1 MKKSIPA
8 ILVALLAVL
17 GATGCTIVDTGE
29 VGLRVNFDKT
39 IENGE
44 LIAGSFNQTM
54 IGHVLTFPV
63 KDVSVD
69 VKDLNPLAADNST
82 MKDFDISV
90 VYNITPS
97 AVSELYINKSRSF
110 HMIDNTGDIYLM
122 HNYIYQ
128 TARNAIYKTARKYEA
143 LNMND
148 SRAQIE
154 QEIQEIMIKTL
165 VDEKLSG
172 IIISQVRVGSMVPS
186 DAVKASADNLV
197 RAKNE
202 EKTKEVEVQIA
213 KKEAERIAALNA
225 NSGAIAYMQAQAQMK
240 IAEGIAEGKVNTVVI
255 PYDFKGMVNVTATN
269 K

>member
-1 MKKSIPA
+1 MKKIIPL
-8 ILVALLAVL
+8 ILLVVVGGL

-44 LIAGSFNQTM
+44 LVAGSFNQTL
-54 IGHVLTFPV
+54 IGKVLTFPV

-69 VKDLNPLAADNST
+69 VRDMQPLAADNST

-90 VYNITPS
+90 VYNIMPAS
-97 AVSELYINKSRSF
+97 VSDLYINKSRSF
-110 HMIDNTGDIYLM
+110 HMVDPSGDIYLM
-122 HNYIYQ
+122 HAYIYQ
-128 TARNAIYKTARKYEA
+128 TARNAVYKTARKYEA

-154 QEIQEIMIKTL
+154 QEIQATMMATL
-165 VDEKLSG
+165 NEEKLNG
-172 IIISQVRVGSMVPS
+172 IVISQVRVGGMVPS

-213 KKEAERIAALNA
+213 RKEAERIAALNA
-225 NSGAIAYMQAQAQMK
+225 NAGAIGYMHAQAQMK
-240 IAEGIAEGKVNTVVI
+240 IAEGIAAGKVHTVVI
-255 PYDFKGMVNVTATN
+255 PYDFKGMVNVGAPQ
-269 K
+269 

>member
-1 MKKSIPA
+1 MKKILPVLA
-8 ILVALLAVL
+8 IMLLIGIAT
-17 GATGCTIVDTGE
+17 TGCTIVDTGE

-39 IENGE
+39 IDNEE
-44 LIAGSFNQTM
+44 LVAGSFNQTV
-54 IGHVLTFPV
+54 IGKVLTFPI
-63 KDVSVD
+63 KDVTVD
-69 VKDLNPLAADNST
+69 IKDMTPLAADNST

-90 VYNITPS
+90 IYNIAPNS
-97 AVSELYINKSRSF
+97 VSDLYINKSRSF
-110 HMIDNTGDIYLM
+110 HNVDDSGDIYLM
-122 HNYIYQ
+122 HAYIYQ
-128 TARNAIYKTARKYEA
+128 TARNAVYKTARKYEA

-154 QEIQEIMIKTL
+154 QEIQALMAATMVE
-165 VDEKLSG
+165 EKLGG
-172 IIISQVRVGSMVPS
+172 IVISQVRVGGMVPS

-225 NSGAIAYMQAQAQMK
+225 NAGAIGYMQAQAQMK
-240 IAEGIAEGKVNTVVI
+240 IAEGIAEGKVHTVVI
-255 PYDFKGMVNVTATN
+255 PYDFKGMVNVGAP

>member
-1 MKKSIPA
+1 MKKIVPVLLA
-8 ILVALLAVL
+8 ALLAGVL
-17 GATGCTIVDTGE
+17 ATGCTVVDTGE

-39 IENGE
+39 IESEE
-44 LIAGSFNQTM
+44 LVAGSFNQTLV
-54 IGHVLTFPV
+54 GKVLTFAV

-90 VYNITPS
+90 IYNITPS
-97 AVSELYINKSRSF
+97 AVSDLYVNKSRAF
-110 HMIDNTGDIYLM
+110 HMIDNSGDIYLM
-122 HNYIYQ
+122 HAYIYQ
-128 TARNAIYKTARKYEA
+128 TARNAVYKAARKYEA

-154 QEIQEIMIKTL
+154 QEIQQTMMSTL
-165 VDEKLSG
+165 ADEKLSG
-172 IIISQVRVGSMVPS
+172 IVISQVRVGSMVPS

-225 NSGAIAYMQAQAQMK
+225 NAGAISYMQAQAQMK
-240 IAEGIAEGKVNTVVI
+240 IAEGIAEGKVHTVVI
-255 PYDFKGMVNVTATN
+255 PYDFKGMVNVGAGP

>member
-1 MKKSIPA
+1 MKKLIP
-8 ILVALLAVL
+8 VAVL
-17 GATGCTIVDTGE
+17 ALIAALGTTGCTIVDTGE

-44 LIAGSFNQTM
+44 LAAGSFNQTV
-54 IGHVLTFPV
+54 IGKVLTFPV

-69 VKDLNPLAADNST
+69 VRDMQPLASDNST

-97 AVSELYINKSRSF
+97 SVSDLFVNKSRSF
-110 HMIDNTGDIYLM
+110 HMVDPSGDIYLM
-122 HNYIYQ
+122 HNYIFQ
-128 TARNAIYKTARKYEA
+128 TARNAVYKTARKYEA

-148 SRAQIE
+148 NRAQIE
-154 QEIQEIMIKTL
+154 QEIQQIMTSTL
-165 VDEKLSG
+165 SDEKLSG
-172 IIISQVRVGSMVPS
+172 IVISQVRVGSMVPS

-225 NSGAIAYMQAQAQMK
+225 NAGAISYMQAQAQMK
-240 IAEGIAEGKVNTVVI
+240 IAEGIAEGKVHTVVI
-255 PYDFKGMVNVTATN
+255 PYDFKGMVNVG

>member
-1 MKKSIPA
+1 MKKTI
-8 ILVALLAVL
+8 LAVSIALIL
-17 GATGCTIVDTGE
+17 GAAITGCTIVDTGE

-39 IENGE
+39 VESTE
-44 LIAGSFNQTM
+44 LVAGSFNQTI
-54 IGHVLTFPV
+54 IGKVLTFPI

-69 VKDLNPLAADNST
+69 VRDLTPLASDNST

-97 AVSELYINKSRSF
+97 AVSDLFINKSRSF
-110 HMIDNTGDIYLM
+110 HMTDATGDIYLM
-122 HNYIYQ
+122 HAYIFQ
-128 TARNAIYKTARKYEA
+128 TARNAVYKTARKYEA

-148 SRAQIE
+148 NRAQIE
-154 QEIQEIMIKTL
+154 QEIQDTMVATL
-165 VDEKLSG
+165 ADEKLAG

-225 NSGAIAYMQAQAQMK
+225 NAGAISYMQAQAQMK
-240 IAEGIAEGKVNTVVI
+240 IAEGIAEGKVHTVVI
-255 PYDFKGMVNVTATN
+255 PYDFKGMVNVGAL

>member
-1 MKKSIPA
+1 MKK
-8 ILVALLAVL
+8 LYTVVALIAIGCF

-44 LIAGSFNQTM
+44 LIAGSFNQTL
-54 IGHVLTFPV
+54 IGKVLTFPV

-69 VKDLNPLAADNST
+69 VRDLQPLAADNST

-90 VYNITPS
+90 VYNIMPAS
-97 AVSELYINKSRSF
+97 VSDLYINKSRSF

-122 HNYIYQ
+122 HSYIYQ
-128 TARNAIYKTARKYEA
+128 TARNAVYKTARKYEA

-148 SRAQIE
+148 NRAQIE
-154 QEIQEIMIKTL
+154 QEIQATMMSTL
-165 VDEKLSG
+165 SEEKLNG
-172 IIISQVRVGSMVPS
+172 IVISQVRVGSMVPS

-225 NSGAIAYMQAQAQMK
+225 NAGAISYMQAQAQMK
-240 IAEGIAEGKVNTVVI
+240 IAEGIAEGKVHTVVI
-255 PYDFKGMVNVTATN
+255 PYDFKGMVNVGSVG

>member
-1 MKKSIPA
+1 MKKIISLIVLV
-8 ILVALLAVL
+8 LVAALS
-17 GATGCTIVDTGE
+17 ATGCTIVDTGE

-39 IENGE
+39 IESGE
-44 LIAGSFNQTM
+44 LVAGSFNQTV
-54 IGHVLTFPV
+54 IGKVLTFPV

-69 VKDLNPLAADNST
+69 VRDMQPLAADNST

-90 VYNITPS
+90 VYNIMPA
-97 AVSELYINKSRSF
+97 AVSDLYINKSRSF
-110 HMIDNTGDIYLM
+110 HMVDATGDIYLM
-122 HNYIYQ
+122 HAYIFQ
-128 TARNAIYKTARKYEA
+128 TARNAVYKTARKYEA

-154 QEIQEIMIKTL
+154 QEIQATMTATL
-165 VDEKLSG
+165 NEEKLNG
-172 IIISQVRVGSMVPS
+172 IVISQVRVGGMVPS

-213 KKEAERIAALNA
+213 RKEAERIAALNA
-225 NSGAIAYMQAQAQMK
+225 NAGAISYMQAQAQMK
-240 IAEGIAEGKVNTVVI
+240 IAEGIAAGKVHTVVI
-255 PYDFKGMVNVTATN
+255 PYDFKGMVNVGGP

>member
-1 MKKSIPA
+1 MMKKLLP
-8 ILVALLAVL
+8 VAVVVLFSALA
-17 GATGCTIVDTGE
+17 ATGCSVVDTGE

-39 IENGE
+39 IESGE
-44 LIAGSFNQTM
+44 LIAGSFNQTI
-54 IGHVLTFPV
+54 IGKVLTFPV

-69 VKDLNPLAADNST
+69 VRDLQPLAADNST

-90 VYNITPS
+90 VYNIMPAS
-97 AVSELYINKSRSF
+97 VSDLYINKSRSF
-110 HMIDNTGDIYLM
+110 HMVDNTGDIYLM
-122 HNYIYQ
+122 HAYIYQ
-128 TARNAIYKTARKYEA
+128 TARNAVYKSARKYEA

-148 SRAQIE
+148 NRAQIE
-154 QEIQEIMIKTL
+154 QEIQQTMVATL
-165 VDEKLSG
+165 ADEKLTG
-172 IIISQVRVGSMVPS
+172 IVISQVRVGSMVPS

-225 NSGAIAYMQAQAQMK
+225 NAGAIAYMQAQAQMK
-240 IAEGIAEGKVNTVVI
+240 IAEGIAEGKVHAVVI
-255 PYDFKGMVNVTATN
+255 PYDFKGMVNVG

>member
-1 MKKSIPA
+1 MKKLIPV
-8 ILVALLAVL
+8 IVAVLIAAL

-39 IENGE
+39 IENSE
-44 LIAGSFNQTM
+44 LVAGSFNQTLV
-54 IGHVLTFPV
+54 GHVLTFPV

-69 VKDLNPLAADNST
+69 VKDLMPLAADNST
-82 MKDFDISV
+82 MKDFDITV

-97 AVSELYINKSRSF
+97 AVSDLFINKSRAF
-110 HMIDNTGDIYLM
+110 HMVDNTGDIYLM
-122 HNYIYQ
+122 HAYIYQ
-128 TARNAIYKTARKYEA
+128 TARNAVYKIARKYEA

-148 SRAQIE
+148 NRAQIE
-154 QEIQEIMIKTL
+154 QEIQATMVATL
-165 VDEKLSG
+165 TDEKLGG
-172 IIISQVRVGSMVPS
+172 IIVSQVRVGSMVPS

-213 KKEAERIAALNA
+213 RKEAERIAALNA
-225 NSGAIAYMQAQAQMK
+225 NAGAISYMQAQAQMK
-240 IAEGIAEGKVNTVVI
+240 IAEGIAAGKVQTVVI
-255 PYDFKGMVNVTATN
+255 PYDFKGMVNITPA